1 MLAWVVLCALAAVGC
16 TGGDRPELD
25 EEPEAGTDGPV
36 DGGALRLGL
45 SGVATLDPAAADPAN
60 QSELMLVD
68 LLYDGL
74 TEFDP
79 ATGEVRPAV
88 ASGWSP
94 NDELTVW
101 TFTID
106 DQRTFADGRQIVA
119 DDVKRSLQRA
129 AESGSDSLAGSR
141 LDIVEGHAAF
151 VEGGDELSGI
161 KVVDDFTVEVTLSA
175 PFAALPELLSAP
187 AYGVSGDGDD
197 SGVASESGPFGFDHA
212 SSTELVDEEGRPA
225 FEEAVLSR
233 AAWSQA
239 HLDEVELHLFPD
251 VVGSYKAFVDG
262 DVDVSLVPGE
272 EVEAAGERYGTG
284 GFVPFHLILYFGFN
298 LNDPVFESG
307 EFRRALLQSVDRQAV
322 VEEVFGASADVL
334 EGLVA
339 QGVAGADGDPCGEP
353 CAYDVDAAK
362 ATLAQLFPEGD
373 IPTVA
378 LDYFEDEQEQALAEA
393 LAAQLEA
400 AGIPT
405 ELRPKPFDEYSS
417 FAVSGKQQLF
427 RFGWVGVY
435 SSPDPYLAPPFST
448 GSIDNVTG
456 FGSTAVDEAL
466 KSARSAVDVGERA
479 AAYGEAERLIMEQTP
494 VIPIAQFR
502 THAVIADDVRDLLVG
517 VDGTFDPEVVWI
529 QP

>member
-1 MLAWVVLCALAAVGC
+1 ME
-16 TGGDRPELD
+16 GG
-25 EEPEAGTDGPV
+25 T
-36 DGGALRLGL
+36 LRLGL
-45 SGVATLDPAAADPAN
+45 SGVQTLDPAAADPAN
-60 QSELMLVD
+60 QSELMVAD

-74 TEFDP
+74 TELDP

-88 ASGWSP
+88 ASAWSP
-94 NDELTVW
+94 NEDLTVW

-119 DDVKRSLQRA
+119 EDVKRSLQRA
-129 AESGSDSLAGSR
+129 AQSGSASLAGSR

-151 VEGGDELSGI
+151 VEGGDDLSGI
-161 KVVDDFTVEVTLSA
+161 EVVEDFTLEVTLIA

-187 AYGVSGDGDD
+187 AYGITGDGDD
-197 SGVASESGPFGFDHA
+197 SGIASESGPFAFDH
-212 SSTELVDEEGRPA
+212 SSSAELVDDEGGPT

-233 AAWSQA
+233 AAWSRA
-239 HLDEVELHLFPD
+239 HIEAVELHLYPEVAD
-251 VVGSYKAFVDG
+251 SYGAFVDG
-262 DVDVSLVPGE
+262 EVDVSLVPGQ
-272 EVEAAGERYGTG
+272 EVQAAGERYGTD

-298 LNDPVFESG
+298 LNDPVFESA
-307 EFRRALLQSVDRQAV
+307 EFRRAVLQSVDRQAV
-322 VEEVFGASADVL
+322 VEEVFGGSADVL

-339 QGVAGADGDPCGEP
+339 QGVTGAGTDPCGEP
-353 CAYDVDAAK
+353 CAFDLEVAK
-362 ATLAQLFPEGD
+362 ATLAELFPEGD

-378 LDYFEDEQEQALAEA
+378 LDYFEDEREQALAEA
-393 LAAQLEA
+393 LAAQLAA

-417 FAVSGKQQLF
+417 FAVSGHQQLF

-456 FGSTAVDEAL
+456 FGSTAVDDAL
-466 KSARSAVDVGERA
+466 AAARSTVDAEERA
-479 AAYGEAERLIMEQTP
+479 GAYGEAERLIMEQTP
-494 VIPIAQFR
+494 VIPLAQFR
-502 THAVIADDVRDLLVG
+502 THAVLADDVRDLQIG
-517 VDGTFDPEVVWI
+517 VDGTFDSEAVWI